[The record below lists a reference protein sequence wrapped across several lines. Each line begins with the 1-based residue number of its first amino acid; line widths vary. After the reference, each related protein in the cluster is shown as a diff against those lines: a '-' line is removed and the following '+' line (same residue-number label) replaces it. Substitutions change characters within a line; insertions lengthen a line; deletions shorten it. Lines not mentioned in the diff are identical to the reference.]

1 MITCRTNACI
11 WSYKDDKV
19 QDGGILIIKEGMYM
33 RKISFLLLLLA
44 LTMTSL
50 PGCKYFQKEE
60 DSGAMNDE
68 ESTIPVE
75 VQPVT
80 TTKFPRE
87 RAYVGNVTASKMVKV
102 IPLAS
107 EQILK
112 YEWEN
117 GQYINQGEVVA
128 EIRNAV
134 SKKGVEALNAQ
145 MRSLD
150 AQLGAAQR
158 EFKRVQSMYESN
170 IVSRQNYDQAQ
181 DAVTTLQASKMQLQ
195 ASIEQSRMGLNYSTV
210 IAPVSG
216 VISQKNSEVGD
227 VASSAMPLCVLMVMD
242 PLKVTL
248 NVSEKDVIYLKTD
261 QEIKLKFEAY
271 PDREVIATIKRIM
284 PYVNTS
290 TRTNIVEAEF
300 KNDCTVDEKTK
311 TLNCPYKPGM
321 YVRAEV
327 NLETTE
333 NAIAVPANALLLDP
347 ELLAKKKAG
356 GQTLRRAFV
365 VKDDMKVEAR
375 EVAVGE
381 QKDNLIE
388 VLSNLNPGEK
398 LVVRGQHSLKNGDK
412 VSIKNSASKETA
424 SEVAE
429 AKDTNA
435 VNAPAA
441 GADAAQENNEMAAAP
456 AQPEANQ
463 GDSQAADKPSA
474 DAAPA
479 ANPKTADKAA
489 AVEGT

>member
-1 MITCRTNACI
+1 
-11 WSYKDDKV
+11 
-19 QDGGILIIKEGMYM
+19 M

-44 LTMTSL
+44 LTLTSL
-50 PGCKYFQKEE
+50 PGCKFLQKEK

-68 ESTIPVE
+68 EATIAVE

-80 TTKFPRE
+80 TMSFPRT
-87 RAYVGNVTASKMVKV
+87 RAYVGNVSASKSVKV

-112 YEWEN
+112 YDWEN
-117 GQYINQGEVVA
+117 GQYIEEGQVVA

-158 EFKRVQSMYESN
+158 ELKRVQSMYESN

-210 IAPVSG
+210 VAPVSG

-227 VASSAMPLCVLMVMD
+227 VASSAMPLCVLMVMN

-261 QEIKLKFEAY
+261 QVITLKFDAY
-271 PDREVIATIKRIM
+271 PGKEVPATIKRIM

-290 TRTNIVEAEF
+290 TRTNVVEAEF
-300 KNDCTVDEKTK
+300 ENPCTVDEKYK
-311 TLNCPYKPGM
+311 TLNCLYKPGM

-327 NLETTE
+327 DLETIE
-333 NAIAVPANALLLDP
+333 NAIAVPPSSLLLDP

-356 GQTLRRAFV
+356 GLTLRRAFV
-365 VKDDMKVEAR
+365 VKDDMRVEAR
-375 EVAVGE
+375 EVAIGE
-381 QKDNLIE
+381 QNGDLIE
-388 VLSNLNPGEK
+388 VLNNLNPGER
-398 LVVRGQHSLKNGDK
+398 LVTRGQHSLKDGDK
-412 VSIKNSASKETA
+412 VTIKNSSNKDSKA
-424 SEVAE
+424 AEVI
-429 AKDTNA
+429 DTNT
-435 VNAPAA
+435 VNAPAVVN
-441 GADAAQENNEMAAAP
+441 ADSEQGNNEITAVPVPSEVNNAAMEP
-456 AQPEANQ
+456 QV
-463 GDSQAADKPSA
+463 ADNPSA
-474 DAAPA
+474 VPA
-479 ANPKTADKAA
+479 EK
-489 AVEGT
+489 